1 MEKAL
6 LCVSVGTTAQATDGI
21 TAVETALRQA
31 APDCLFARAYT
42 NGGIRRVLAARGQPV
57 DSLPEALAHLK
68 QQGVRQVLVQPTHFL
83 YGTEYETLR
92 TQVQAAVPE
101 FEVLRLGR
109 PLLAGTEDVQ
119 ALAKVIMRTYPPQS
133 GEALV
138 LVGHGTDQF
147 AGVVYPAL
155 QTAFWLAGRQ
165 DVLVGTVEGW
175 PAKPEVLA
183 QLQKSGVQAVRLVP
197 LMLAA
202 GRHACRDIAGDVPA
216 SWQSVLQAA
225 GYSVRVTL
233 HGLGELPAVQE
244 MYRQRLREMEQGKEY
259 KD

>member
-6 LCVSVGTTAQATDGI
+6 LCVSVGTTAPSADGI
-21 TAVETALRQA
+21 TAVETALRKA
-31 APDCLFARAYT
+31 APDSHFARAYT

-57 DSLPEALAHLK
+57 DSLPEALERLK
-68 QQGVRQVLVQPTHFL
+68 QQGCRQVLVQPTHFL

-92 TQVQAAVPE
+92 TQVQAAEPE
-101 FEVLRLGR
+101 FAVLRLGR
-109 PLLAGTEDVQ
+109 PLLAGTDDVQ
-119 ALAKVIMRTYPPQS
+119 ALAKAVMQAYLPQS

-175 PAKPEVLA
+175 PGQPEVLP
-183 QLQKSGVQAVRLVP
+183 QLQKSGARAAHLAP

-202 GRHACRDIAGDVPA
+202 GRHARRDIAGDAPA
-216 SWQSVLQAA
+216 SWQSVLQTA
-225 GYSVRVTL
+225 GYSVCVTL
-233 HGLGELPAVQE
+233 RGLGELPAVQE
-244 MYRQRLREMEQGKEY
+244 LYQQRLREMEQGEG
-259 KD
+259 

>member
-6 LCVSVGTTAQATDGI
+6 LCVSVGTMAHTIDGI
-21 TAVETALRQA
+21 TAVENALRPA
-31 APDCLFARAYT
+31 APDCSFARAYT
-42 NGGIRRVLAARGQPV
+42 NGGIRQILAARGQPV
-57 DSLPEALAHLK
+57 DSLPEALTCLK
-68 QQGVRQVLVQPTHFL
+68 QQGCRQVLVQPTHFL

-92 TQVQAAVPE
+92 TQVQAAEPE
-101 FEVLRLGR
+101 FEALHLGR
-109 PLLAGTEDVQ
+109 PLLAGTDDVQ
-119 ALAKVIMRTYPPQS
+119 ALANIIMQTCPPQS

-155 QTAFWLAGRQ
+155 QAAFWLAGRQ
-165 DVLVGTVEGW
+165 DMLVGTVEGW
-175 PAKPEVLA
+175 PAQPEVLA
-183 QLQKSGVQAVRLVP
+183 QLQKSGVQAVHLVP

-202 GRHACRDIAGDVPA
+202 GRHACRDLAGDAPA

-233 HGLGELPAVQE
+233 RGLGELPAVQE
-244 MYRQRLREMEQGKEY
+244 LYRKRLQEMEQRDG
-259 KD
+259 

>member
-6 LCVSVGTTAQATDGI
+6 LCVSVGTTAQTTDGI
-21 TAVETALRQA
+21 TAVENALRPA
-31 APDCLFARAYT
+31 APDCSFARAYT
-42 NGGIRRVLAARGQPV
+42 NGGIRQILAARGQPV
-57 DSLPEALAHLK
+57 DSLPEALTCLK
-68 QQGVRQVLVQPTHFL
+68 RQGCRQVLVQPTHFL

-92 TQVQAAVPE
+92 TQVQAAEPE
-101 FEVLRLGR
+101 FEALHLGR
-109 PLLAGTEDVQ
+109 PLLAGTDDVQ
-119 ALAKVIMRTYPPQS
+119 ALANIIMQTCPPQS

-155 QTAFWLAGRQ
+155 QAAFWLAGRQ
-165 DVLVGTVEGW
+165 DMLVGTVEGW
-175 PAKPEVLA
+175 PAQPEVLA
-183 QLQKSGVQAVRLVP
+183 QLQKSGVQAVHLVP

-202 GRHACRDIAGDVPA
+202 GRHACRDLAGDAPA

-233 HGLGELPAVQE
+233 RGLGELPAVQE
-244 MYRQRLREMEQGKEY
+244 LYRKRLQEMEQRDG
-259 KD
+259 

>member
-6 LCVSVGTTAQATDGI
+6 LCVSVGTTAPAADGI

-31 APDCLFARAYT
+31 APDCWFARAYT

-57 DSLPEALAHLK
+57 DSLPEALERLK
-68 QQGVRQVLVQPTHFL
+68 RQDCRQVLVQPTHFL

-92 TQVQAAVPE
+92 AQVQAAEPE
-101 FEVLRLGR
+101 FAVLRLGR
-109 PLLAGTEDVQ
+109 PLLAGTDDVQ
-119 ALAKVIMRTYPPQS
+119 ALAKAVMQAYPPQS

-175 PAKPEVLA
+175 PGQPEVLA
-183 QLQKSGVQAVRLVP
+183 QLQKSGVRAVHLAP

-202 GRHACRDIAGDVPA
+202 GRHTCRDIAGEAPA
-216 SWQSVLQAA
+216 SWQSVLQTA

-233 HGLGELPAVQE
+233 RGLGELPAVQE
-244 MYRQRLREMEQGKEY
+244 LYRQRLREIAQREG
-259 KD
+259 

>member
-6 LCVSVGTTAQATDGI
+6 LCVSVGTTAQTTDGI
-21 TAVETALRQA
+21 TAVENALLQA
-31 APDCLFARAYT
+31 APDCSFARAYT
-42 NGGIRRVLAARGQPV
+42 NGGIRQILAARGQPV
-57 DSLPEALAHLK
+57 DSLPEALTCLK
-68 QQGVRQVLVQPTHFL
+68 QQGCRQVLVQPTHFL

-92 TQVQAAVPE
+92 TQVQAAEPE
-101 FEVLRLGR
+101 FEALHLGR
-109 PLLAGTEDVQ
+109 PLLAGTDDVQ
-119 ALAKVIMRTYPPQS
+119 ALANIIMQTCPPQS

-155 QTAFWLAGRQ
+155 QAAFWLAGRQ
-165 DVLVGTVEGW
+165 DMLVGTVEGW
-175 PAKPEVLA
+175 PAQPEVLA
-183 QLQKSGVQAVRLVP
+183 QLQKSGVQAVHLVP

-202 GRHACRDIAGDVPA
+202 GRHACRDLAGDAPA

-233 HGLGELPAVQE
+233 RGLGELPAVQE
-244 MYRQRLREMEQGKEY
+244 LHRKRLQEMEQRDG
-259 KD
+259 

>member
-6 LCVSVGTTAQATDGI
+6 LCVSVGTTAPAADGI
-21 TAVETALRQA
+21 TAVETSLRQA
-31 APDCLFARAYT
+31 APDCWFARAYT

-57 DSLPEALAHLK
+57 DSLPEALERLK
-68 QQGVRQVLVQPTHFL
+68 RQGSRQVLVQPTHFL

-92 TQVQAAVPE
+92 AQVQAAEPE
-101 FEVLRLGR
+101 FAVLRLGR
-109 PLLAGTEDVQ
+109 PLLAGTDDIQV
-119 ALAKVIMRTYPPQS
+119 LAKAVMQAYPPQS

-175 PAKPEVLA
+175 PGQLEVLD
-183 QLQKSGVQAVRLVP
+183 QLQKSGVRAVHLAP

-202 GRHACRDIAGDVPA
+202 GRHACRDIAGDAPA
-216 SWQSVLQAA
+216 SWQSVLQTA

-233 HGLGELPAVQE
+233 RGLGELPAVQE
-244 MYRQRLREMEQGKEY
+244 LYRQRLREMEQREE
-259 KD
+259 

>member
-6 LCVSVGTTAQATDGI
+6 LCVSVGTTAPAADGI

-31 APDCLFARAYT
+31 APDCWFARAYT

-57 DSLPEALAHLK
+57 DSLPEALERLK
-68 QQGVRQVLVQPTHFL
+68 QQGCRQVLVQPTHFL

-92 TQVQAAVPE
+92 TQVQAAESE
-101 FEVLRLGR
+101 FAVLRLGR
-109 PLLAGTEDVQ
+109 PLLAGTDDVQ
-119 ALAKVIMRTYPPQS
+119 ALAKAVMQAYPPQS

-175 PAKPEVLA
+175 PGQPEVLA
-183 QLQKSGVQAVRLVP
+183 QLQKSGVRAVHLAP

-202 GRHACRDIAGDVPA
+202 GRHARRDIAGNAPA
-216 SWQSVLQAA
+216 SWQSVLQTA

-233 HGLGELPAVQE
+233 RGLGELPTVQE
-244 MYRQRLREMEQGKEY
+244 LYRQRLREMAQREG
-259 KD
+259 

>member
-6 LCVSVGTTAQATDGI
+6 LCVSVGTTAPAADGI
-21 TAVETALRQA
+21 TAVEMALRQA
-31 APDCLFARAYT
+31 APDCWFARAYT

-57 DSLPEALAHLK
+57 DSLPEALERLK
-68 QQGVRQVLVQPTHFL
+68 QQGCRQVLVQPTHFL

-92 TQVQAAVPE
+92 TQVQAAEPE
-101 FEVLRLGR
+101 FAVLRLGR
-109 PLLAGTEDVQ
+109 PLLAGTDDIQ
-119 ALAKVIMRTYPPQS
+119 ALAKAVMQAYPPQS

-175 PAKPEVLA
+175 PGQPEVLA
-183 QLQKSGVQAVRLVP
+183 QLQKSGVRAVHLAPV
-197 LMLAA
+197 MLAA
-202 GRHACRDIAGDVPA
+202 GRHACRDIAGDAPA
-216 SWQSVLQAA
+216 SWQSVLQTA
-225 GYSVRVTL
+225 GCSVRVTL
-233 HGLGELPAVQE
+233 RGLGELPAVQE
-244 MYRQRLREMEQGKEY
+244 LYRQRLREMEQREE
-259 KD
+259 